1 LQSEN
6 EKLLAQFEDFLQQE
20 EQFSS
25 GNDDEIKNTGKQVDL
40 YQLFSELSALKAE
53 VKKDAR
59 QQKDALGNFTGVLD
73 TLQNGNKQ
81 LTQELG
87 RHDNNRKGAVVQA
100 KKNLLSE
107 VIDLNDRL
115 QATIDSMHDFKPPL
129 MERKASR
136 EFRLGL
142 QEGLEMT
149 MRRLQQLL
157 NGHDVVAIDAIGQGV
172 DPHTMRVSE
181 VIENKKQP
189 DGIVLEEIQRGYL
202 YKGKL
207 LRLAEVVANK
217 LLT

>member
-1 LQSEN
+1 LQLGN
-6 EKLLAQFEDFLQQE
+6 ETLLAQFEDFLQQK

-25 GNDDEIKNTGKQVDL
+25 ENNDEVKNTAQQVDL
-40 YQLFSELSALKAE
+40 YQLFSELSALKTE
-53 VKKDAR
+53 VKTDAR
-59 QQKDALGNFTGVLD
+59 QQKDALRNFTSVLD
-73 TLQNGNKQ
+73 TLQNGNNQ
-81 LTQELG
+81 LIQELG
-87 RHDNNRKGAVVQA
+87 QHDKNRKDAVVQA
-100 KKNLLSE
+100 KRNLLSE

-115 QATIDSMHDFKPPL
+115 QATLDSIYDFKPPL

-157 NGHDVVAIDAIGQGV
+157 KGHDVVAIEAIGQGV

-181 VIENKKQP
+181 VVENKKQP

-217 LLT
+217 LPT

>member
-1 LQSEN
+1 MQSQN
-6 EKLLAQFEDFLQQE
+6 EQLLAQFEAFLEQE
-20 EQFSS
+20 EQLTSE
-25 GNDDEIKNTGKQVDL
+25 NVQTLDTTDRQVDL

-59 QQKDALGNFTGVLD
+59 QQKEALGQFTNLLD
-73 TLQNGNKQ
+73 ILQGGNKQ
-81 LTQELG
+81 LTQELE
-87 RHDNNRKGAVVQA
+87 RHDTNRNHAVTQA
-100 KKNLLSE
+100 KKDLLGE
-107 VIDLNDRL
+107 VIDINDRL
-115 QATIDSMHDFKPPL
+115 QATVASLHHFKPPL

-149 MRRLQQLL
+149 LRRLEQLL
-157 NGHDVVAIDAIGQGV
+157 HSHKVIAVDAIGQTV
-172 DPHTMRVSE
+172 DPNTMRVSE
-181 VIENKKQP
+181 VIEDSKQP

-217 LLT
+217 KVS